1 MRIPLHNFLR
11 RWSRAAF
18 FLTLLSAV
26 VAAAQTPLLTNV
38 LSVLEL
44 DDAALAAKPALEL
57 RGVITCS
64 DSAYALLFVQ
74 DETGGI
80 FIHQVGAPGIFRAG
94 DLVTVRG
101 AAARGLLLPMAAATE
116 ITVQGRAALPT
127 ARFISIGT
135 LNTGSPVGDRVE
147 LRGVVQRARVS
158 DGHLFLHLVNGE
170 NRCTVMMPHAGAL
183 PDLLDTRVA
192 VRGVGAATF
201 NRNQQL
207 TGFQLCVQDM
217 SELEVIFRPAAP
229 AWDAPLCSSS
239 DLIRQSARR
248 TPEHRVRVRGAVT
261 LHWPEQITV
270 LQDAAGGL
278 VIEGGLPGP
287 VQTGDDVEVIGFLKR
302 PLESARLINA
312 QSRRLG
318 VAKEITARLGTL
330 AEAAGWSNQ
339 LVRLAAEVVA
349 WQPPRDGEISAV
361 LLAGEQHFL
370 ARLPAAG
377 ANGVAAAFPPGA
389 QLNVTGVLRSA
400 LREANKTPGLTLLLR
415 GPADLALVRAAPQSP
430 WRWVW
435 IVSVVTVAVALTA
448 AGVFWFFSR
457 RYQRVVAAAA
467 LRQANTESRF
477 TEMER
482 QLRSAHRERELI
494 AQELHDNIIQ
504 SIYSV
509 GLGLDEARRLA
520 GQNPERLPERLEQA
534 VGGLNAVIRDVRAF
548 LGGLEP
554 EGLDG
559 NELKGALKSVLLASG
574 EDQQARFSIRIDPA
588 AAGSLTPAQAT
599 EVFNI
604 AREAMTNSMRHAQA
618 ELTTVTLLA
627 TGRGVRLEIADN
639 GAGFDPTKL
648 ERDSLGLR
656 HMQQRAQ
663 SIGATWQ
670 LEAAPG
676 KGTRIIVDIS
686 SSPLL
691 TLPAINDN
699 Q

>member
-1 MRIPLHNFLR
+1 MFLL
-11 RWSRAAF
+11 S
-18 FLTLLSAV
+18 LLSAV
-26 VAAAQTPLLTNV
+26 VAAAQSPLTNV
-38 LSVLEL
+38 QSIMAL

-64 DSAYALLFVQ
+64 DPAYALLFVQ

-80 FIHQVGAPGIFRAG
+80 FIHQVGTPGKFQAG
-94 DLVTVRG
+94 DQVTVRG
-101 AAARGLLLPMAAATE
+101 TVARGLLIPMAAATE
-116 ITVQGRAALPT
+116 ITVQGKTNLPP

-135 LNTGSPVGDRVE
+135 LNTGAPVGDRVE
-147 LRGVVQRARVS
+147 LRGVVQRARVT
-158 DGHLFLHLVNGE
+158 DGHLFLHLVSGE
-170 NRCTVMMPHAGAL
+170 NRCTVMMPHTGAL
-183 PDLLDTRVA
+183 PDLLDTRVS

-201 NRNQQL
+201 NRDQQL
-207 TGFQLCVQDM
+207 TGFQVCGPGL
-217 SELEVIFRPAAP
+217 SELEVTFRPAVP
-229 AWDAPLCSSS
+229 AWEAPLSSS
-239 DLIRQSARR
+239 GELLRQSARR

-270 LQDAAGGL
+270 LQDASGGL
-278 VIEGGLPGP
+278 VIEGGLPGT
-287 VQTGDDVEVIGFLKR
+287 VQAGDDVEVIGFLKR
-302 PLESARLINA
+302 PLESARLVNA
-312 QSRRLG
+312 QSKRLG

-339 LVRLAAEVVA
+339 LVRLEAEVVA

-361 LLAGEQHFL
+361 LLAGDQHFV

-377 ANGVAAAFPPGA
+377 ANAVAAAFPPGA
-389 QLNVTGVLRSA
+389 HLTATGVLRPA
-400 LREANKTPGLTLLLR
+400 LREANKVPGLSLLLR
-415 GPADLALVRAAPQSP
+415 GPGDLELVRAAPPSP

-435 IVSVVTVAVALTA
+435 ITSGAMAAVTLTA
-448 AGVFWFFSR
+448 AGLFWFFSR
-457 RYQRVVAAAA
+457 RHRRVVTTAA
-467 LRQANTESRF
+467 LRQSNTESRF
-477 TEMER
+477 TDLER

-520 GQNPERLPERLEQA
+520 EQNPERLPERLEKA

-554 EGLDG
+554 KGLDG

-588 AAGSLTPAQAT
+588 AAGSLTPMQAT

-604 AREAMTNSMRHAQA
+604 AREAMTNAMRHAQA
-618 ELTTVTLLA
+618 PLTTVTLLA
-627 TGRGVRLEIADN
+627 TGRGVRLEIEDN
-639 GAGFDPTKL
+639 GGGFDPAKL

-670 LEAAPG
+670 LESAPG
-676 KGTRIIVDIS
+676 KGTRIIVDVS

-699 Q
+699 E

>member
-1 MRIPLHNFLR
+1 MPISFHNFLR
-11 RWSRAAF
+11 RRSRAAF
-18 FLTLLSAV
+18 FFTLFFAV
-26 VAAAQTPLLTNV
+26 VVTAQTPLLTNV
-38 LSVLEL
+38 QSVLAL

-64 DSAYALLFVQ
+64 DPAYAMLFVQ

-80 FIHQVGAPGIFRAG
+80 FIHQVGAPGKFQAG
-94 DLVTVRG
+94 DQVTVRG
-101 AAARGLLLPMAAATE
+101 TAARGLLLPLAAATE
-116 ITVQGRAALPT
+116 ITAQGRAALPA
-127 ARFISIGT
+127 ARVISIGT
-135 LNTGSPVGDRVE
+135 LNTGAPVGERVE
-147 LRGVVQRARVS
+147 VRGVVQRARVS
-158 DGHLFLHLVNGE
+158 DGHLFLLLVNGE
-170 NRCTVMMPHAGAL
+170 DRCTVMMPHAGAL

-207 TGFQLCVQDM
+207 TGFQLCVQDV
-217 SELEVIFRPAAP
+217 SELEVIFRPAVP
-229 AWDAPLCSSS
+229 AWDAPLHACG

-248 TPEHRVRVRGAVT
+248 TPEHRLRVRGAVT
-261 LHWPEQITV
+261 LHWPEQITI
-270 LQDAAGGL
+270 LQDATGGL
-278 VIEGGLPGP
+278 VIEGGLPGA

-302 PLESARLINA
+302 PLENVRLVNA

-318 VAKEITARLGTL
+318 VARLITPQLGTL

-349 WQPPRDGEISAV
+349 WQPPRDEEISAV
-361 LLAGEQHFL
+361 LLAGDQHFI
-370 ARLPAAG
+370 ARLPVAG

-389 QLNVTGVLRSA
+389 QVTATGVLRAA
-400 LREANKTPGLTLLLR
+400 LREANKAPGLSLLLR
-415 GPADLALVRAAPQSP
+415 GPADLQLVRAAPDSP

-435 IVSVVTVAVALTA
+435 ITSGGMVAVMLIA
-448 AGVFWFFSR
+448 AGLFWFFSR
-457 RYQRVVAAAA
+457 RYQRVAAAAA
-467 LRQANTESRF
+467 LRQRNTESRF
-477 TEMER
+477 TDLER

-494 AQELHDNIIQ
+494 AHELHDNIIQ

-520 GQNPERLPERLEQA
+520 KQNPERLPERLDMA

-554 EGLDG
+554 KRLDG
-559 NELKGALKSVLLASG
+559 SELKGALKSVLLASG
-574 EDQQARFSIRIDPA
+574 EEQQARFSIRIDPV

-618 ELTTVTLLA
+618 ELTTVALLA
-627 TGRGVRLEIADN
+627 TGRGARLEIVDN
-639 GAGFDPTKL
+639 GRGFEPAKP

-676 KGTRIIVDIS
+676 QGTRIIVDIS
-686 SSPLL
+686 GSPLL
-691 TLPAINDN
+691 TLPAINDDK
-699 Q
+699 